1 MTWLF
6 AETAKVGTAFRK
18 ASAKANVKTN
28 ALRVRG
34 EIVRWGKPKPSSVLL
49 TLSDLNHAV
58 ASECGLPHC
67 R

>member
-28 ALRVRG
+28 ELRVRG
-34 EIVRWGKPKPSSVLL
+34 EIVML
-49 TLSDLNHAV
+49 
-58 ASECGLPHC
+58 
-67 R
+67 